1 MINNTV
7 TIEREEGNEEYIQ
20 IINQMKRE
28 GRLENKSNSAVI
40 QKRWTG
46 IILLLF
52 ERGNNQDNG
61 DYKKN
66 Y

>member
-40 QKRWTG
+40 QKR
-46 IILLLF
+46 
-52 ERGNNQDNG
+52 
-61 DYKKN
+61 
-66 Y
+66 